1 MSFITEKFLDLG
13 QVQVTQD
20 STVFFLFAEA
30 PQLLNFVVLSA
41 ETQIFYPYHLAFATK
56 LDLCPPLSP
65 STST

>member
-1 MSFITEKFLDLG
+1 MSFIAEKFLG

-20 STVFFLFAEA
+20 STVFFFAEA

-41 ETQIFYPYHLAFATK
+41 ETQIFYLYHLAFATK